1 MNNLINQYLFVGVI
15 STSEMHLEQLRFTYA
30 ACRPFVKKNEY
41 NNTKKQEIWDIFV
54 KHIRLSKL
62 LDY

>member
-30 ACRPFVKKNEY
+30 ACRPFVKNKERI
-41 NNTKKQEIWDIFV
+41 Q
-54 KHIRLSKL
+54 
-62 LDY
+62 